1 MTIKNRILSA
11 IVILLFNFS
20 IANAQTFNKPTAY
33 WGLNYYAYIEDTA
46 TQDPFM
52 EEKTKLLPT
61 IFIGYKDETS
71 IRSTNRNSISWFAEA
86 ALGQV
91 EYSNYAGTQTHTHNY
106 WKIQTEAVY
115 PLPENFYAGL
125 GYRHLYDY
133 LSDAGAN
140 GYDRLNQLLYIPVGY
155 ILNNKDGSA
164 AKFQFNY
171 LIEGK
176 QTSYLSQMSING
188 GGYAD
193 LENTQK
199 NGWGLD
205 LSYTPKESNWEI
217 FAKYWNIDD
226 STINTATGSLNST
239 TGLEPHNVT
248 YEIGV
253 KLAF

>member
-33 WGLNYYAYIEDTA
+33 WGLNYYSYVEDTA

-71 IRSTNRNSISWFAEA
+71 IRSTNRNSVSWFAEA

-115 PLPENFYAGL
+115 PLPVNFYAGI

-226 STINTATGSLNST
+226 STINTATGSRNST
-239 TGLEPHNVT
+239 TGYEPHNVT

-253 KLAF
+253 KYAF